1 MSLSHPK
8 PNSDYDKDNLLA
20 DWRDRALGFEQEIRK
35 TVIGLDQAIRR
46 ITLAI
51 FARGH
56 VMLEGDVGV
65 GKTTLL
71 RAVARGLG
79 GAYERIEGTIDLMP
93 GDLIYHTYINEQ
105 GKPQV
110 DPGPILKHGDLLSVF
125 FFNEVNRARPQVHS
139 LLLRVMAERSITAFN
154 REYVF
159 PYLQVFADRNRVE
172 KEETFEIPS
181 AARDRFLMELHIETP
196 SDAELRRALMF
207 DPRFH
212 DTDRLIEAVRPGV
225 LPYRDIADIARVI
238 QTQIQASEA
247 LQRYALKLWEA
258 TRNPAG
264 YGVKLDGVDMGQ
276 LILAGASPR
285 GMSMMLRAARASA
298 WLDGR
303 THLIPE
309 DLRAVFVETTAHRV
323 FFTPVYELRRSLLVG
338 ELMDGILRQVS
349 AP

>member
-1 MSLSHPK
+1 MTSLQASSHH
-8 PNSDYDKDNLLA
+8 SDDAALS
-20 DWRDRALGFEQEIRK
+20 DWRERALNFEHEIRK
-35 TVIGLDQAIRR
+35 AMVGLDHAIRS

-93 GDLIYHTYINEQ
+93 NDLVYHTYINEQ

-110 DPGPILKHGDLLSVF
+110 DPGPILKHGDDLSVF

-154 REYVF
+154 REYHF

-181 AARDRFLMELHIETP
+181 AARDRFLMELHVEPPHDP
-196 SDAELRRALMF
+196 SLQRELMF

-212 DTDRLIEAVRPGV
+212 DVDGLLEAVQPGT
-225 LPYRDIADIARVI
+225 LPYRDIADVSRLIQHRVH
-238 QTQIQASEA
+238 ASET
-247 LQRYALKLWEA
+247 LQHYAWNLWEA
-258 TRNPAG
+258 TRRPRD
-264 YGVKLDGVDMGQ
+264 YGVAVDGVDMAQ

-285 GMSMMLRAARASA
+285 GMSMMMRAARVNA

-303 THLIPE
+303 GHLIPE
-309 DLRAVFVETTAHRV
+309 DLQRVFVETTAHRV
-323 FFTPVYELRRSLLVG
+323 FFTPVYELRRALLVG
-338 ELMDGILRQVS
+338 PLMDGILRQVA

>member
-1 MSLSHPK
+1 MSPSHPK
-8 PNSDYDKDNLLA
+8 SNPDYDKDTLLA
-20 DWRDRALGFEQEIRK
+20 DWRSRALGFEQEIQK
-35 TVIGLDQAIRR
+35 AVIGLDHAIRQ

-93 GDLIYHTYINEQ
+93 NDLIYHTYINEQ

-110 DPGPILKHGDLLSVF
+110 DPGPILKHGDFLSVF

-196 SDAELRRALMF
+196 QEPELQRALMF

-212 DTDRLIEAVRPGV
+212 DTDRLIEAVQPGT
-225 LPYRDIADIARVI
+225 LPYRDIADMARVI
-238 QTQIQASEA
+238 QTHIQASDA
-247 LQRYALKLWEA
+247 LQRYALNLWEA
-258 TRNPAG
+258 TRKPAD
-264 YGVKLDGVDMGQ
+264 YGVKLDGVGMGQ

-285 GMSMMLRAARASA
+285 GMSMMMRAARVVA

-309 DLRAVFVETTAHRV
+309 DIRAVFVETTAHRV